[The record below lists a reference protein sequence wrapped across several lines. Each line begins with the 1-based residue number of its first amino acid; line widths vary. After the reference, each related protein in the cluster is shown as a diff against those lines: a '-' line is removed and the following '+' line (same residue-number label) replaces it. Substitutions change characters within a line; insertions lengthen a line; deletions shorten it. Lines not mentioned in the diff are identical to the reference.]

1 MEDLTIEKVVE
12 ILNGRNVSRRGRR
25 PRKALAAAAQ
35 TNSESSQGTVE
46 HSISSSSND
55 SNPQDQVVPSEEMLQ
70 DKVKR
75 GKKKKVPRNG
85 NFSSVPESLGPS
97 ENAVVQSPSD
107 PSPSPQTS
115 VEQKKRGRGRPRK
128 ITNLSDQF
136 QSLSVKVIDGTP
148 DIVQYKLN

>member
-1 MEDLTIEKVVE
+1 MEKAVE

-35 TNSESSQGTVE
+35 ANSESTQGIVE
-46 HSISSSSND
+46 PSISSSTND
-55 SNPQDQVVPSEEMLQ
+55 SSPHNQLVPSEKILRE
-70 DKVKR
+70 KKKR
-75 GKKKKVPRNG
+75 GRKKKVPQNS
-85 NFSSVPESLGPS
+85 NISSLQQNSVPS
-97 ENAVVQSPSD
+97 ENTDVHLPSD

-115 VEQKKRGRGRPRK
+115 VEMKKRGRGRPRK

-136 QSLSVKVIDGTP
+136 QSLSVKEIDSTP

>member
-1 MEDLTIEKVVE
+1 MEKAVE

-35 TNSESSQGTVE
+35 ANSESTQGIVE
-46 HSISSSSND
+46 PSISSSTND
-55 SNPQDQVVPSEEMLQ
+55 SNPHNQVVPSEKIPRE
-70 DKVKR
+70 KKKK
-75 GKKKKVPRNG
+75 GKKKKVSQNG
-85 NFSSVPESLGPS
+85 NSSSLQENSVPS
-97 ENAVVQSPSD
+97 ENTDVHLPSD

-115 VEQKKRGRGRPRK
+115 VEMKKRGRGRPRK

-136 QSLSVKVIDGTP
+136 QSLSVKVIDSTP